1 MSTLSRH
8 FYCLEDVAASLAY
21 SCSRGRIG
29 EAAFWLQ
36 ELIDSGEAALAITTL
51 VETCIYHCGIHG
63 FTWLHAAHTAF
74 TEPTEEG
81 LYGATMSL
89 CRIRSRDYSF
99 IGLHILGDAAA
110 TGPGNLFLTDIN
122 EWAGTEF
129 ADKSIAILC
138 YMAQAAT
145 DQPLNTQIPPS
156 VQEARAR
163 WAAAFGRRHR
173 RELAIDSQGVR
184 IVTRRGRMQH
194 TQSNERE
201 LMAIGLQWKTVGFM
215 TGCTTWDEM
224 MEWHGIANGSDDAWE
239 LFCEMAFP
247 DDIPDEWSA
256 ADRALSHGSG
266 LAGHPTVSAKRWLM
280 YNLPPTEM
288 GGIAFEGS
296 HFLVGREKTIR
307 RLLEADANIN
317 RQIPVT
323 EFWTVASW
331 LATYD
336 DFATTFASK
345 MTL

>member
-21 SCSRGRIG
+21 SCSRSRIG

-36 ELIDSGEAALAITTL
+36 ELIDSGEAGLAITTL

-63 FTWLHAAHTAF
+63 FTWLHAAHAAF
-74 TEPTEEG
+74 AEPTEEG
-81 LYGATMSL
+81 LYAATMSL

-99 IGLHILGDAAA
+99 IGLHILRDAAA
-110 TGPGNLFLTDIN
+110 TGPGNITLRDIN

-145 DQPLNTQIPPS
+145 DQALCTDVPPS
-156 VQEARAR
+156 VQEARER
-163 WAAAFGRRHR
+163 WITMLGRRRR

-184 IVTRRGRMQH
+184 VVTRRGRMPH
-194 TQSNERE
+194 NQSNERE
-201 LMAIGLQWKTVGFM
+201 LMTIGLQWKTAGFM
-215 TGCTTWDEM
+215 RGCEAWSSMNVDE
-224 MEWHGIANGSDDAWE
+224 AATDDDSWE
-239 LFCEMAFP
+239 RFCTDAFP

-256 ADRALSHGSG
+256 ADRSLSHGPG
-266 LAGHPTVSAKRWLM
+266 LAGHPTVSAKRWLT
-280 YNLPPTEM
+280 YNLPATDM

-296 HFLVGREKTIR
+296 HFLVGRERTIR
-307 RLLEADANIN
+307 RLLEADVQAN
-317 RQIPVT
+317 RQIPVN
-323 EFWTVASW
+323 EFWTVVSW
-331 LATYD
+331 LASYD